1 METICPLLQNPDAYS
16 PDTIDLM
23 KNVKERNYWLPC
35 LENMVKKFVS
45 KASIL
50 HPDKS
55 NATEEAEHCYRIFQ
69 NLIERLKSDPE

>member
-50 HPDKS
+50 NPDKS